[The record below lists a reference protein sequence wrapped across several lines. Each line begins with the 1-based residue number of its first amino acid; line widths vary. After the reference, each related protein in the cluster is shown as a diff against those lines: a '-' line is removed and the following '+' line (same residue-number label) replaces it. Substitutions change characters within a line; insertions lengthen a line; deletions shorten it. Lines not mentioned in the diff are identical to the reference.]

1 MNKLVFLIIAFL
13 VVASGILW
21 HGLSP
26 HRTKSP
32 PMQLTVQTD
41 FTQNDSILTAYH
53 EITNKINECLAQ
65 KQWACAAE
73 NLESLSAITPKDP
86 ALWSMLGKAFFM
98 EEKYEDALAAL
109 KQAEA
114 LGILD
119 SEALQMKNKATALDL
134 ESRNLGNI
142 RSPHFELGFEN
153 SEALAASDS
162 LFATLEHAYDS
173 LCLLWDFYPNHKIPV
188 VLYQSEQYE
197 GTSPK
202 PAWGAAAY
210 DGKMRIPLRIMENW
224 PEQRSVLIHELTHA
238 FIQEMSKG
246 KVPLWFQEGFAQMLD
261 GSKIDSSLSSS
272 EIPSL
277 DALQKSFAGETDTA
291 LVHKLYNHSLVMT
304 SRLYE
309 RAGNFIAIKDFLLA
323 IAPTTNI
330 PATEKF
336 EKELRNR
343 FDVDSEQ
350 LRTGNP

>member
-1 MNKLVFLIIAFL
+1 MNKLVFFIVALL

-21 HGLSP
+21 YGLSP
-26 HRTKSP
+26 NPTKSP
-32 PMQLTVQTD
+32 PMRLTVQTD

-53 EITNKINECLAQ
+53 KITNKINECLAQ

-73 NLESLSAITPKDP
+73 NLEALSAITPKDP
-86 ALWSMLGKAFFM
+86 ALWSMLGKSFFM

-114 LGILD
+114 LGMLD
-119 SEALQMKNKATALDL
+119 SEAIQMKYKATVLHS
-134 ESRNLGNI
+134 ESENLGNI

-173 LCLLWDFYPNHKIPV
+173 LCLLWDFYPSHNIPV
-188 VLYQSEQYE
+188 VLYQSKQYE

-202 PAWGAAAY
+202 PDWGAAIY
-210 DGKMRIPLRIMENW
+210 DGKMRIPLRIMEHW

-238 FIQEMSKG
+238 FIQDMSKG
-246 KVPLWFQEGFAQMLD
+246 KAPLWFQEGFAQMLD
-261 GSKIDSSLSSS
+261 GTKIDASLSSS
-272 EIPSL
+272 AIPSL
-277 DALQKSFAGETDTA
+277 KALQKSFAEETDTA
-291 LVHKLYNHSLVMT
+291 LVRKLYNHSLIMA

-309 RAGNFIAIKDFLLA
+309 QAGHFIAIKDFLLA

-330 PATEKF
+330 PDTEKF
-336 EKELRNR
+336 ETELRNR
-343 FDVDSEQ
+343 FGVNSEQ

>member
-21 HGLSP
+21 LGLSP

-73 NLESLSAITPKDP
+73 NLESLSAMTPKDP

-153 SEALAASDS
+153 SDALAASDS

-224 PEQRSVLIHELTHA
+224 PEQRSVLIHELAHA
-238 FIQEMSKG
+238 FIQEMSQG
-246 KVPLWFQEGFAQMLD
+246 KAPLWFQEGFAQMLD
-261 GSKIDSSLSSS
+261 GTTLDSLTLTGTPPELS
-272 EIPSL
+272 
-277 DALQKSFAGETDTA
+277 ALQKSFAGHSDTTF
-291 LVHKLYNHSLVMT
+291 VHELYAYSLLMAT
-304 SRLYE
+304 RLYQ
-309 RAGNFIAIKDFLLA
+309 RAGNFSALKEFLESLA
-323 IAPTTNI
+323 TNTNI
-330 PATEKF
+330 PDTEKI
-336 EKELRNR
+336 ETELHTR
-343 FDVDSEQ
+343 FNTGSEP
-350 LRTGNP
+350 LRRGL